1 MKNGW
6 IRTQSPNNEGPS
18 VPETSMPRVALEHF
32 IFVAKGS
39 MKVLIGMK
47 YNPIFFIKHFIDLC

>member
-6 IRTQSPNNEGPS
+6 IRTQNPNNEGPS
-18 VPETSMPRVALEHF
+18 VPDTSMLHVALGHF

-39 MKVLIGMK
+39 MIS
-47 YNPIFFIKHFIDLC
+47 Y